1 MKTMPDICHLWYA
14 TESSKA
20 VKSTPERTPIHDQNC
35 LATKQHTGVFGVLGA
50 VDFTVAEGASS
61 TPLLEGAPEGVS
73 PGKRDDLLVIEA
85 HLLREHVPYVIN

>member
-14 TESSKA
+14 TELSKA

-50 VDFTVAEGASS
+50 VGIGMVYLLQSVFGIDIFAQQGGRGCTGARVAPAKKFG
-61 TPLLEGAPEGVS
+61 LGQKL
-73 PGKRDDLLVIEA
+73 
-85 HLLREHVPYVIN
+85 

>member
-14 TESSKA
+14 TELSKA

-50 VDFTVAEGASS
+50 VGIGMVY
-61 TPLLEGAPEGVS
+61 LLQSVFGI
-73 PGKRDDLLVIEA
+73 DIFA
-85 HLLREHVPYVIN
+85 HLLYSLQKKVDFVYTNSE

>member
-14 TESSKA
+14 TELSKA

-50 VDFTVAEGASS
+50 VGIGMVYLLQSVFGIDIFAHCCIHCKKKVDFVYTNSE
-61 TPLLEGAPEGVS
+61 
-73 PGKRDDLLVIEA
+73 
-85 HLLREHVPYVIN
+85 